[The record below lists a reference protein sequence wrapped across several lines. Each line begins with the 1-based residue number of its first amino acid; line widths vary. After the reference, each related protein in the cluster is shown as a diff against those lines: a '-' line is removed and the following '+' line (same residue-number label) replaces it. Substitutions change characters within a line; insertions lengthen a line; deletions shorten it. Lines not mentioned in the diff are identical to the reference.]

1 MVPSKQLFTIRIGL
15 VAGVAIFAGFTAY
28 QRAQGMLPSVSGDSM
43 LEMMR
48 YVLWGLSLAA
58 VFAAI
63 FLKARIEGA
72 TAPGAHVKLTLIGW
86 AFGEGVALFGTA
98 QHFAGGPIAPMALGL
113 LTFIVVLIL
122 LPVPQTPQKLD

>member
-1 MVPSKQLFTIRIGL
+1 MVPSKQLFTIRIAL
-15 VAGVAIFAGFTAY
+15 VAGVAAFAGLTAY
-28 QRAQGMLPSVSGDSM
+28 QRARGMIPSVSGDST

-72 TAPGAHVKLTLIGW
+72 RAPGSQSTLVIIGW
-86 AFGEGVALFGTA
+86 AFGEGVALFGTV
-98 QHFAGGPIAPMALGL
+98 QHFLGGPVATMALGL
-113 LTFIVVLIL
+113 LTFVVVLIL
-122 LPVPQTPQKLD
+122 LPVPRN